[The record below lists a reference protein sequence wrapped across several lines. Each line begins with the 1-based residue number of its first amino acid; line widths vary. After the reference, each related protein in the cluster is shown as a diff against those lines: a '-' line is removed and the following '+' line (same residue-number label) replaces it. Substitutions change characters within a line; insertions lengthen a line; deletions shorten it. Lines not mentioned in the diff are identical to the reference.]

1 MFLYYTDTSVINI
14 AKIKNQFCML
24 QSISWNQYIT
34 SIVLLL
40 AFYYAYVGYKYYRW
54 ELLALIGIRKIEPGT
69 ATIPVEELKG
79 KLVSENPEDYLPKVS
94 ATNIMQVIKDEI
106 NAYLA
111 GTADSMPSKTELIN
125 SLQAIV
131 AKHPAIKLSGNNNSL
146 HQFILAETETIHPGA
161 INQDDLNIIFSA

>member
-1 MFLYYTDTSVINI
+1 
-14 AKIKNQFCML
+14 ML
-24 QSISWNQYIT
+24 QTISWNQYIT

-54 ELLALIGIRKIEPGT
+54 ELLALIGIRKIEPGN

-79 KLVSENPEDYLPKVS
+79 KLVSENQEDYLPKES
-94 ATNIMQVIKDEI
+94 ATNTMQVIKDEI

-111 GTADSMPSKTELIN
+111 GTADSMPSKIELLN

-131 AKHPAIKLSGNNNSL
+131 AKHPATTLSGNSNSL
-146 HQFILAETETIHPGA
+146 HQFVLTETEAIHPGA